1 MYSGIKFIDDR
12 TEHRHTHET
21 QKEILLTTQLTQ
33 NVPRTFALGD
43 VFVRTLGTFSEHSAN
58 VTVERTKPTFK
69 QRCIQRL
76 ANVI

>member
-1 MYSGIKFIDDR
+1 MVGCWCGYQSGAR
-12 TEHRHTHET
+12 CR
-21 QKEILLTTQLTQ
+21 LASQLTQ

-76 ANVI
+76 ANVV